1 MRKNNSNIV
10 LGRLWNHRFFNYMA
24 LTREQKQTIIKDLE
38 TKIEKQKSIVF
49 MDFSKIKVKE
59 LAKLR
64 ENLKNEGSEMKVA
77 KKSLME
83 IALKNKNIELD
94 SKKLEGEVAIV
105 FGYQD
110 EIAPSKIVYQF
121 SKENVNA
128 KILGGFLENKFC
140 EMADVIKLAELPSKE
155 QLLGMLVGTLSAPAT
170 NLVGVL
176 SGNMRKLVIA
186 LSQIRDQKA

>member
-1 MRKNNSNIV
+1 
-10 LGRLWNHRFFNYMA
+10 MA
-24 LTREQKQTIIKDLE
+24 STREQKQKIITDLE

-64 ENLKNEGSEMKVA
+64 ENLKKEGSEMKIA

-83 IALKNKNIELD
+83 IALKNKNVLLN
-94 SKKLEGEVAIV
+94 SKKLDGEVAMV
-105 FGYQD
+105 FGYED

-121 SKENVNA
+121 SKENQNA

-140 EMADVIKLAELPSKE
+140 EMADIIRLAELPSKE

-176 SGNMRKLVIA
+176 SGNMRKLVLA

>member
-1 MRKNNSNIV
+1 M

-24 LTREQKQTIIKDLE
+24 LTREQKQKIITDLE
-38 TKIEKQKSIVF
+38 TKIDKQKSIVF

-64 ENLKNEGSEMKVA
+64 ESLKKEGSEMKVA

-83 IALKNKNIELD
+83 IALKNKNVSLD
-94 SKKLEGEVAIV
+94 SNKLAGEVAIV
-105 FGYQD
+105 FGYED

-121 SKENVNA
+121 SKENANA

-140 EMADVIKLAELPSKE
+140 EMADVIRLAELPSKE

-176 SGNMRKLVIA
+176 SGNMRKLVLA

>member
-1 MRKNNSNIV
+1 
-10 LGRLWNHRFFNYMA
+10 MA
-24 LTREQKQTIIKDLE
+24 LTREQKQTIISNLE

-64 ENLKNEGSEMKVA
+64 ENLKKEGSEMKVA

-94 SKKLEGEVAIV
+94 SKKLEGEVAII
-105 FGYQD
+105 FGYED

-128 KILGGFLENKFC
+128 KILGGFLENKFY
-140 EMADVIKLAELPSKE
+140 EMADVIRLAQLPSKE
-155 QLLGMLVGTLSAPAT
+155 QLLGQLVGTLSAPAT

-186 LSQIRDQKA
+186 LSGIRDQKAN

>member
-1 MRKNNSNIV
+1 
-10 LGRLWNHRFFNYMA
+10 MA
-24 LTREQKQTIIKDLE
+24 LTREQKQTIITDLE

-64 ENLKNEGSEMKVA
+64 GNLKKEGGEMKVA

-94 SKKLEGEVAIV
+94 SKKLEGEVAMI

-121 SKENVNA
+121 SKENQNA
-128 KILGGFLENKFC
+128 KILGGLLENKFC
-140 EMADVIKLAELPSKE
+140 EMADVIKLAELPNKE
-155 QLLGMLVGTLSAPAT
+155 QLLGMLLGTLSAPAT
-170 NLVGVL
+170 NFVGVL
-176 SGNMRKLVIA
+176 SGNMRKLVLA

>member
-1 MRKNNSNIV
+1 
-10 LGRLWNHRFFNYMA
+10 
-24 LTREQKQTIIKDLE
+24 
-38 TKIEKQKSIVF
+38 

-64 ENLKNEGSEMKVA
+64 GNLKKEGGEMKVA

-83 IALKNKNIELD
+83 IALKNKNIDLD
-94 SKKLEGEVAIV
+94 SKKLEGEVAMI

-121 SKENVNA
+121 SKENQNA
-128 KILGGFLENKFC
+128 KILGGLLENKFC
-140 EMADVIKLAELPSKE
+140 EMADVIKLAELPNKE
-155 QLLGMLVGTLSAPAT
+155 QLLGMLLGTLSAPAT
-170 NLVGVL
+170 NFVGVL
-176 SGNMRKLVIA
+176 SGNMRKLVLA